1 MQNIDLTVVKW
12 DSYLCDKNCYMTPER
27 LTQKLPNSYHK
38 IQKWIPY
45 GYLKLKMDTKIATL
59 LGSHLGAKREPNG
72 SQNQNALLP
81 FLNIINRVLAFF
93 KKNN

>member
-1 MQNIDLTVVKW
+1 MGFLFMLLKLLY
-12 DSYLCDKNCYMTPER
+12 DSRTA
-27 LTQKLPNSYHK
+27 TQKLPNSYTK
-38 IQKWIPY
+38 S
-45 GYLKLKMDTKIATL
+45 KMDTIWIPKIKNGYQIATL

-93 KKNN
+93 